1 MGEVRDQEA
10 RGQELLTP
18 MQLAER
24 LQLGIGTIYYWVHLR
39 AIPFIRVGKH
49 LRFDLKAVLRH
60 FTEVT
65 KARIEAASG
74 AASRP
79 LRKVVTEA
87 SNRSLTTRD
96 PDHAAFRRKE

>member
-1 MGEVRDQEA
+1 MGEVRGNET
-10 RGQELLTP
+10 RGQELLTVT
-18 MQLAER
+18 QLAEH

-39 AIPFIRVGKH
+39 EIPFIRVGKH
-49 LRFDLKAVLRH
+49 LRFDLRVVLRH
-60 FTEVT
+60 FAEVT
-65 KARIEAASG
+65 QARVQG
-74 AASRP
+74 AASLP